1 MKRISSMLIVLL
13 FCAVLG
19 FASGSPSGGADV
31 EGSEME
37 PGPAIRNGGGVKGL
51 LDNTLRGGM

>member
-1 MKRISSMLIVLL
+1 MKRISSLLIVLP

-19 FASGSPSGGADV
+19 FARGNPSGGADV
-31 EGSEME
+31 EGSKME
-37 PGPAIRNGGGVKGL
+37 PGPAIWNGGGVKGL